1 MTIPHIT
8 SFGSEFQKPT
18 GDTEFNPLTSVG
30 FSAAP
35 QIIIYIYIIHTMLIL
50 KKTYQKKKWKITT
63 NTSAFPY
70 IPAWMDWNILDIPLY
85 SYSYPLLWGL
95 LWKWKTALI
104 ACHKNVPNN
113 DGIWKQ
119 TKPQETQRLMKAGP
133 IYLYSPKISSF
144 IDWASGSG
152 CKSSFSF
159 TVQIK

>member
-1 MTIPHIT
+1 MIWVWVSKTHWRHRIQSIDFSGLFSSTPNYHIYLHY
-8 SFGSEFQKPT
+8 SY
-18 GDTEFNPLTSVG
+18 N
-30 FSAAP
+30 AN
-35 QIIIYIYIIHTMLIL
+35 L
-50 KKTYQKKKWKITT
+50 KNKIKKWKITT
-63 NTSAFPY
+63 NTSTFPY

-85 SYSYPLLWGL
+85 SYSYPLLCGL
-95 LWKWKTALI
+95 PWKWKTALI

-119 TKPQETQRLMKAGP
+119 TKPQETQRLVKAGP